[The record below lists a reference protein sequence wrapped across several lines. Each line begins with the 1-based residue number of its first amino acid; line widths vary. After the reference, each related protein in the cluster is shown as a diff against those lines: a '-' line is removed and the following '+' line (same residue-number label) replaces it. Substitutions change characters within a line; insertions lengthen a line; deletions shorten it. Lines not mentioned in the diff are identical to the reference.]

1 MLYTKKTLTYYND
14 AKLSDYNI
22 LFPEDESLITQEY
35 LEQIVDSL
43 IQYINRS
50 LSKMK
55 NIERKV
61 RMRKL
66 LSHIELPFNGI
77 EEFNNYIKYSLDNR
91 VLPKEE
97 INFTISYILYFLED
111 LLNSKQEI

>member
-1 MLYTKKTLTYYND
+1 MDLEEFNILNSEALNREDFSYDDLNEELLYTKKTLTYYND

-55 NIERKV
+55 
-61 RMRKL
+61 
-66 LSHIELPFNGI
+66 
-77 EEFNNYIKYSLDNR
+77 
-91 VLPKEE
+91 
-97 INFTISYILYFLED
+97 T
-111 LLNSKQEI
+111 